1 MKYLATFLL
10 VISIHFSFAQQ
21 TVKVDDKSK
30 LQEVLN
36 SFMKCITTK
45 DSVKFYSLFHNDPI
59 VWVGVYKD
67 KTQQKRLEKEATALN
82 YKTSDYKTWF
92 RSISTGV
99 PKEEKFY
106 NIDIVED
113 GNIASI
119 TFDYSFWG
127 DNKKGN
133 WGKESWGLVNISGEW
148 KITSVI
154 FSMENEKISPEPERS
169 N

>member
-1 MKYLATFLL
+1 MKHLAAFLL
-10 VISIHFSFAQQ
+10 VITAQFSFAQENI
-21 TVKVDDKSK
+21 KLDNKAK

-36 SFMKCITTK
+36 SFMRCIGTK
-45 DSVKFYSLFHNDPI
+45 DSVKFYSLFHSDPI

-67 KTQQKRLEKEATALN
+67 KTQQKRLEKDASALN

-92 RSISTGV
+92 RSISTGT

-106 NIDIVED
+106 NINMVED

-119 TFDYSFWG
+119 TFDYSFWA

-133 WGKESWGLVNISGEW
+133 WGKESWGLVNINGEW

-154 FSMENEKISPEPERS
+154 FSMENEKIFPEPER
-169 N
+169 NK